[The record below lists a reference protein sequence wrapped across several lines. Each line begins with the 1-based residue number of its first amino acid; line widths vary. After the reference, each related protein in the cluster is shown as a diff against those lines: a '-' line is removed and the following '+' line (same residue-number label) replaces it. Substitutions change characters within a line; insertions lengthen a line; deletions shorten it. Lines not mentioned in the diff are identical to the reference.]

1 MAVMAEKKVE
11 YNVSGRSI
19 IDKLLLTGYWTP
31 IGLVENA
38 KHLSELCDKTSRLD
52 NKFETAVRKT
62 VQRAETIRQK
72 VESTP

>member
-1 MAVMAEKKVE
+1 MAKRSHNFDSEGNLSFDLAREIVYAAQPVEKVLEVMAEKKVE

-38 KHLSELCDKTSRLD
+38 KI
-52 NKFETAVRKT
+52 A
-62 VQRAETIRQK
+62 
-72 VESTP
+72 